1 MLRPIITSEISTT
14 GISLLMIRA
23 KHYMSQQTTV
33 RYLLHLGRLVTIMPA
48 KRVVFVIVE
57 GPTDEDA
64 LGVIFQRY
72 FDKNTVRVKVI
83 HGDITTERNVNP
95 SNILNHITEVVQQ
108 SLKEYKLHKTD
119 LLRVIHLADTDGA
132 FIPDSSIFFDK
143 QAINPVYSTTY
154 IKTTNPSGLIQR
166 NQQKRTNLSKL
177 HSTQYVWKDIPYSIF
192 YLSSNLEHALY
203 NELNLTDEE
212 KEAKALQFAKKYI
225 NDIPAFIDF
234 VCNSDFSVIN
244 DYLDSWLFIEQNLH
258 SLERHSNIGLC
269 FSEKRTSDI

>member
-1 MLRPIITSEISTT
+1 M
-14 GISLLMIRA
+14 
-23 KHYMSQQTTV
+23 
-33 RYLLHLGRLVTIMPA
+33 
-48 KRVVFVIVE
+48 VE

-95 SNILNHITEVVQQ
+95 SNILNHITEVVQH

-119 LLRVIHLADTDGA
+119 LLRVIHLTDTDGA
-132 FIPDSSIFFDK
+132 FIPDSSILFDK
-143 QAINPVYSTTY
+143 QAISPEYSTTY
-154 IKTTNPSGLIQR
+154 IKTANPTGLIQR

-212 KEAKALQFAKKYI
+212 KETKALQFAKKYI

-234 VCNSDFSVIN
+234 VCNSDFSVKN
-244 DYLDSWLFIEQNLH
+244 DYLESWYFIKQNLH

-269 FSEKRTSDI
+269 FGEKGTSEIKEEKP